1 MSQARASLSWRAGL
15 AALAAAAR
23 LAACNEGEI
32 VDEADDDVNE
42 IAADCPQQETTETG
56 LIYEDVECG
65 DGEEAVSGATVTVH
79 YTGTLEDGT
88 QVDSSHDRDEP
99 FTFVLGAGMVIRGWD
114 EGLQGMQE
122 GGSRRLEIPPD
133 LAYGEQ
139 GVPPTIPEN
148 ATLIFEVELLEVQ
161 LTEG

>member
-1 MSQARASLSWRAGL
+1 
-15 AALAAAAR
+15 
-23 LAACNEGEI
+23 
-32 VDEADDDVNE
+32 VNE